1 MQGKRTQSGKGREA
15 VDKALAHVLALFE
28 SGELPE
34 AVARTTIARLES
46 DSPVSSWSLGNR
58 LLVLMAGTEDARG
71 FNQWKQAGRHVV
83 KGAHAFYIL
92 APSTR
97 KVTDTDAVTG
107 EEVSRTA
114 VVGFVGVPVFS
125 FESTEGEPIVRPD
138 YRPVQ
143 LPPLL
148 DVAERLGVS
157 VKWLPASGAGYGY
170 YTRTREEIVLCSG
183 DEPVFFHELGH
194 AAHQRVLERSGR
206 ALKGGQHVGQSRSS
220 ESRRPPAVPP
230 NLPRHCTS
238 PERGYTPID
247 PAAGRGKRV
256 QPRVRR
262 PTRLRSII
270 EECRTARTAMHAS
283 PNARRARLLAAKRR
297 VWVKRGLVDRRTR
310 CKPAAHLLPVGDTS
324 RERVMLRGLD
334 ASRRSRLPRYYACNF
349 RR

>member
-1 MQGKRTQSGKGREA
+1 MQGKRTHSGKGREA

-34 AVARTTIARLES
+34 AVARTTISRLES

-71 FNQWKQAGRHVV
+71 YRQWQACNRHVV
-83 KGAHAFYIL
+83 KGARAFHIL

-97 KVTDTDAVTG
+97 RVKDTDPVTG

-114 VVGFVGVPVFS
+114 VVGFVGVPVFAV
-125 FESTEGEPIVRPD
+125 EDTDGEPIVRPD

-148 DVAERLGVS
+148 EVAQRLGVS

-206 ALKGGQHVGQSRSS
+206 ALKGGQHVGQEVVAEVVAAVIGRLYGFDLGHVTTARDYVKGYAGDPAKAAMKVLADVQAVLDLILEPVSS
-220 ESRRPPAVPP
+220 EAGAELVPV
-230 NLPRHCTS
+230 
-238 PERGYTPID
+238 
-247 PAAGRGKRV
+247 AA
-256 QPRVRR
+256 
-262 PTRLRSII
+262 
-270 EECRTARTAMHAS
+270 
-283 PNARRARLLAAKRR
+283 
-297 VWVKRGLVDRRTR
+297 
-310 CKPAAHLLPVGDTS
+310 
-324 RERVMLRGLD
+324 
-334 ASRRSRLPRYYACNF
+334 
-349 RR
+349 